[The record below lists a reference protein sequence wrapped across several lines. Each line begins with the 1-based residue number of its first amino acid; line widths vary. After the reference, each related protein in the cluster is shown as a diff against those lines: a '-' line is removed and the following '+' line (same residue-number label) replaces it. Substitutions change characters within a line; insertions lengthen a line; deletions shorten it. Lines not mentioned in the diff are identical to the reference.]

1 MSDRLLIRCY
11 VLLLL
16 LAFGHSL
23 SLAEPYLNKTKRFS
37 IYITAPWTTATI
49 PDPTAELFLRC
60 EPTECGPKVLLS
72 FGAIFDENFKTGT
85 LADFL
90 KYTNGTSIT
99 QKVRDLP
106 MVAKVK
112 LVREGP
118 RKIGKADGYEVL
130 SEITDKDGRKRMRHT
145 FITFNAGYIYS
156 INLGCPPDAY
166 EHALAAAKPILASFR
181 AN

>member
-1 MSDRLLIRCY
+1 MSHRPLIRCY
-11 VLLLL
+11 VLVLL

-23 SLAEPYLNKTKRFS
+23 SSAEPYLNKTKRFS
-37 IYITAPWTTATI
+37 INITAPWTTATI

-60 EPTECGPKVLLS
+60 DPTECGPKVLLS
-72 FGAIFDENFKTGT
+72 FGAIFDENFRTGT

-90 KYTNGTSIT
+90 KYTNGTSIA
-99 QKVRDLP
+99 QEIRNLP
-106 MVAKVK
+106 MVAKVR

-118 RKIGKADGYEVL
+118 RKVGKADGYEVL
-130 SEITDKDGRKRMRHT
+130 SEITVKDGRKRMRHT

-156 INLGCPPDAY
+156 INLGCPPDAH
-166 EHALAAAKPILASFR
+166 EHALAAAKPILASFQ